1 MLALHSR
8 KQKKNSVNLDSEQIM
23 AGTQQYNLERE
34 MESPERRLWLTFS
47 ETFFKVA
54 YVSPVNFKESKENTQ
69 SQALP

>member
-34 MESPERRLWLTFS
+34 MESPERRL
-47 ETFFKVA
+47 
-54 YVSPVNFKESKENTQ
+54 
-69 SQALP
+69 